1 MSTMAAAFAQNPERL
16 PQRRVPYS
24 YRSPATVGQVLPQV
38 QRTTSC
44 ACGGGCPRCSDKRP
58 SGDFPEVRFHP
69 SSPEVTTP
77 LRARAVTIGQ
87 DIYFHPGEFQPGTPS
102 GEALIGHELA
112 HTLQIRQS
120 GSQYR
125 SDPSAISSPGE
136 ALERNADALASGETT
151 HVLAAPAGI
160 ALRSPFDS
168 EPATDRERRLQL
180 IQAIDNATQNLLRLL
195 RTGGIVRISEVA
207 VERAGVRGVV
217 VPAESA
223 GTSGET
229 FFSYSERDV
238 MIRRIIRTLIAMGAL
253 YRSTPISSSLP
264 AATPD
269 AHDTF
274 TTQID
279 VSGGHSSYG
288 GGSAAWSQLQAA
300 YELYRIS
307 QGQTGEAYSFDWYYL
322 TPNFQIT
329 PGAARGAPRIGRGTP
344 SGAYMVVPDI
354 DHDPLNYWHLDG
366 YRAIPRGS
374 TIVEF
379 WHDDFGYYYEHN
391 DQRIDVPSPWS
402 Q

>member
-1 MSTMAAAFAQNPERL
+1 MSAMAAAFAQNPERL
-16 PQRRVPYS
+16 PQRRAPRFD
-24 YRSPATVGQVLPQV
+24 RSPATVGQVFPQI

-77 LRARAVTIGQ
+77 LRARAVTMGQ
-87 DIYFHPGEFQPGTPS
+87 DIYFHPGQFRPGTPA
-102 GEALIGHELA
+102 GEALIAHELA
-112 HTLQIRQS
+112 HTLQTQQS
-120 GSQYR
+120 GSPHR

-180 IQAIDNATQNLLRLL
+180 IQAIDNAIDTLQRLL
-195 RTGGIVRISEVA
+195 RTGGLIENVEVA
-207 VERAGVRGVV
+207 VERAGVRGVIYG
-217 VPAESA
+217 AHTA
-223 GTSGET
+223 GTADEEFT
-229 FFSYSERDV
+229 SYSDRDTH
-238 MIRRIIRTLIAMGAL
+238 IRRIIRSLIAMATA
-253 YRSTPISSSLP
+253 YRSAPIP
-264 AATPD
+264 ADFAAP
-269 AHDTF
+269 A
-274 TTQID
+274 QIGMGQYESIVTD
-279 VSGGHSSYG
+279 PAGISSYG
-288 GGSAAWSQLQAA
+288 GLTAEWTDLQAA
-300 YELYRIS
+300 YARYRIA
-307 QGQTGEAYSFDWYYL
+307 QGQTAEEFYSDWYYL
-322 TPNFQIT
+322 DPSRRIL

-374 TIVEF
+374 TIIEF

-391 DQRIDVPSPWS
+391 DQRIDVPDPWL
-402 Q
+402 